1 MPVRYL
7 TILAGAL
14 LIALATAV
22 AALSSSTSVTVWIPA
37 FLGIPLLVC
46 GLLALK
52 PGPRAAAVHVALL
65 LALLGGLA
73 SLGKLVTSM
82 TDEAVSALAAMSQLA
97 MFVICAAYVALGVRS
112 FVQARKERKRAAA

>member
-22 AALSSSTSVTVWIPA
+22 AALSSSASVTVWIPA

-82 TDEAVSALAAMSQLA
+82 TDEASGLAAMSQLA
-97 MFVICAAYVALGVRS
+97 MFVICAAYLGLGVRS

>member
-82 TDEAVSALAAMSQLA
+82 TDEASGLAAMSQLA